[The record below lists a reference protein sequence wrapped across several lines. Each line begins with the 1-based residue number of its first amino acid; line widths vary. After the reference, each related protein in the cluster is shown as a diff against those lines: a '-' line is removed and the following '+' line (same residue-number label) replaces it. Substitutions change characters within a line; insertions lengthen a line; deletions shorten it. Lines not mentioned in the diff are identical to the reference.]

1 MALLDIFKKQP
12 EKEGAPPGLIKTR
25 RGWYEDRYQTLIIQ
39 RNLFFLISA
48 LCIVLIAVSV
58 VVIGG
63 VVAKKRIE
71 PMVIEVEELSG
82 ITTLVNPATDN
93 KWAVSKVINQYFLTT
108 YLRAR
113 ESYDVASYLYNYN
126 TIVRL
131 LSSSNVYR
139 EFKNIIND
147 PAKSA
152 ISLYGSQ
159 NTTSIEIR
167 SILFLTDNPG
177 GGQTAQIRFT
187 IVENQGQRKRI
198 NKIASIV
205 WDYVE
210 LNLNFN
216 DMMVN
221 PLGFQIQFYS
231 ISNDVQA

>member
-1 MALLDIFKKQP
+1 MALLDLFKKQP
-12 EKEGAPPGLIKTR
+12 EKEASPQGTTKTKK
-25 RGWYEDRYQTLIIQ
+25 GWYEDRYQTLIIQ
-39 RNLFFLISA
+39 RNLFFVLSA
-48 LCIVLIAVSV
+48 LCIGLIGVSV

-63 VVAKKRIE
+63 VVAKKQVE
-71 PMVIEVEELSG
+71 PMVVEVEELSG
-82 ITTLVNPATDN
+82 ITTIVNPATDK
-93 KWAVSKVINQYFLTT
+93 KWSVSKVINQYFLTT

-126 TIVRL
+126 TVVRL
-131 LSSSNVYR
+131 LSSPIVYR
-139 EFKNIIND
+139 QFKEIVND
-147 PAKSA
+147 PTKSS
-152 ISLYGSQ
+152 ISLYGST

-187 IVENQGQRKRI
+187 IVENQGQRRRL
-198 NKIASIV
+198 NRIASIV

-210 LNLNFN
+210 MELNFN

-231 ISNDVQA
+231 VSNDVQA